1 MAQFRVEGIDDVL
14 KRLEKLSDR
23 SKIDAIAKKAV
34 NEAKN
39 VVCESTKSAVRASE
53 KGPYSTGSIAASI
66 EVTDARI
73 NSYGVFVVARPT
85 GRDDRGVRNGE
96 KAAYLEYG
104 KYSTTHMEARPW
116 RANAVSNS
124 EAKAKEIIENVV
136 TKEMQLE

>member
-23 SKIDAIAKKAV
+23 SKIEAIAKKAV

-66 EVTDARI
+66 EVTDAKI
-73 NSYGVFVVARPT
+73 NSYGVFAVARPT

-104 KYSTTHMEARPW
+104 TPNMAARPW
-116 RANAVSNS
+116 RSKAVSDS

-136 TKEMQLE
+136 TKEMQLK

>member
-66 EVTDARI
+66 EVTDAKI
-73 NSYGVFVVARPT
+73 NSYGVFAVARPT
-85 GRDDRGVRNGE
+85 GRDARGVRNGE

-104 KYSTTHMEARPW
+104 TPNMAARPW
-116 RANAVSNS
+116 RSKAVSNS

-136 TKEMQLE
+136 TKEMQLK

>member
-39 VVCESTKSAVRASE
+39 VVSESTKSAVGASE
-53 KGPYSTGSIAASI
+53 KGPYSTGSIASSI
-66 EVTDARI
+66 EVTDAKI
-73 NSYGVFVVARPT
+73 NSYGVFAVARPT

-104 KYSTTHMEARPW
+104 TPNMPARPW
-116 RANAVSNS
+116 RSKAVSNS

>member
-23 SKIDAIAKKAV
+23 SKIEAIAKRAV
-34 NEAKN
+34 NEAKS
-39 VVCESTKSAVRASE
+39 VVSESTKSAVRASE

-66 EVTDARI
+66 DVTDAKI
-73 NSYGVFVVARPT
+73 NSYGVFAVARPT

-104 KYSTTHMEARPW
+104 TPNMAARPW
-116 RANAVSNS
+116 RSKAVSNS

-136 TKEMQLE
+136 TKELQLE